1 MVLTCFKLKKTHI
14 IALKYPILTATAA
27 ATSSRNVHCRRTK
40 QAFLMTMSSSSSSAQ
55 NKNKRSS
62 SQQVGGSRNDD
73 PQNYSN
79 HGDNPQRNQEKKR
92 LVRKTIRSKLS
103 QMSHEEITR
112 QSNLVWDKVFQ
123 LPQYQSSQ
131 SVGLFL
137 SMPSGEIHTHSA
149 CERVLSD
156 GKTLYLPRVG
166 LDFEK
171 CDMELVRVVL
181 SSSSSSSQLKE
192 ERSSG
197 NRDPLTFYEHWP
209 RNKWGIPEP
218 PSAEGDDDNHIAKPG
233 DIDLMIVPGLGFD
246 KSGGRLGQ
254 GKGYYDRF
262 LWKMKRKDGK
272 EKKKKEQDKP
282 VLVAVGL
289 EPSFVSEGTIP
300 MSQHDFRMD
309 MVVLPDAVLDC
320 QCGKEQERGDEGTDI

>member
-1 MVLTCFKLKKTHI
+1 MFHWMVLTCFKLKKTQI
-14 IALKYPILTATAA
+14 IALTSPILTTTATATT

-40 QAFLMTMSSSSSSAQ
+40 QQALFLMMMSSSSSSAQ
-55 NKNKRSS
+55 NENTRGSP
-62 SQQVGGSRNDD
+62 QQVLGGSRSDD
-73 PQNYSN
+73 PQQNHSSN
-79 HGDNPQRNQEKKR
+79 HGDNAQLNQEKKR
-92 LVRKTIRSKLS
+92 LLRKTIRSKLS

-171 CDMELVRVVL
+171 CDMELVRVA
-181 SSSSSSSQLKE
+181 SSSSSSSQLQE
-192 ERSSG
+192 ERSSD
-197 NRDPLTFYEHWP
+197 NRSPLTFYEHWP

-218 PSAEGDDDNHIAKPG
+218 PSVEGDGDNHIAKPG

-246 KSGGRLGQ
+246 RSGGRLGQ

-262 LWKMKRKDGK
+262 LWKMKSKDG
-272 EKKKKEQDKP
+272 KKKEQDRP

-300 MSQHDFRMD
+300 MSHHDFRMD

-320 QCGKEQERGDEGTDI
+320 QCGKE